1 MHVRYESLYISL
13 QSSAKQQR
21 AMIKFYVVREA
32 RTTLVI
38 FFVFPLEIKVG
49 HHIFSL
55 STFLEPLVYT
65 EQIYTVA
72 REFLL

>member
-1 MHVRYESLYISL
+1 MHVRYKSLYISL

-21 AMIKFYVVREA
+21 AMIKFYVVRGA

-38 FFVFPLEIKVG
+38 FSVFPLEIKFG
-49 HHIFSL
+49 HYIFSL
-55 STFLEPLVYT
+55 STFPEPLLYP